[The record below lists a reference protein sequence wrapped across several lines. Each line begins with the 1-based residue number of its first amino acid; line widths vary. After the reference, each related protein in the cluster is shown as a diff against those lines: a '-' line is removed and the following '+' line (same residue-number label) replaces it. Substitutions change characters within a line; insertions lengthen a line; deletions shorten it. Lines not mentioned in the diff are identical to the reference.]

1 MRIQCQKKAEVVS
14 HQEEQGN
21 HPQVC
26 NGNLIF
32 YFSEAVV
39 SQPEQQE
46 QSLSSAQSVN
56 NTRPLHFAQRVSTLY
71 IHVFTR
77 SLSVHSFRQT

>member
-14 HQEEQGN
+14 HQEDQGN

-32 YFSEAVV
+32 YFSEAGLG
-39 SQPEQQE
+39 QPEQQE
-46 QSLSSAQSVN
+46 KSLSSAQSVN
-56 NTRPLHFAQRVSTLY
+56 NTGLLHFAQRVST
-71 IHVFTR
+71 
-77 SLSVHSFRQT
+77 SLHPYLHKKSFSAFLQTN